1 MNLPKNIINNALS
14 KSKNK
19 EMKKLESI
27 LYEGFGPGGIA
38 LLIDT
43 LSDNKNRT
51 AGLIRHILS
60 ANGGKLD
67 KIGSVQ
73 WMFNKMPLIKMNNE
87 NGDINEVLDIS
98 LEHNVEDVK
107 EDNFGNIDIY
117 PDNNSLITLTDI
129 FKNKGYNILFTGI
142 SYIPSVYIYF

>member
-51 AGLIRHILS
+51 AGLIRHVLS

-73 WMFNKMPLIKMNNE
+73 WMFNKMPLIKMN